1 MLKEK
6 IKGIKATS
14 RVWNKDHFGDSQ
26 QKLVTIENELNKLE
40 AEGDVRQ
47 LSAQELLGRKK
58 LQEELWS
65 AVQSHKSLLR
75 QKARSRWI
83 KEGDSN
89 SKVFP

>member
-6 IKGIKATS
+6 IKGIKAML

-26 QKLVTIENELNKLE
+26 QKLATIEKELNKLE
-40 AEGDVRQ
+40 AKGDVRQ
-47 LSAQELLGRKK
+47 LSAQELLCRKK
-58 LQEELWS
+58 HQEELWS
-65 AVQSHKSLLR
+65 AAQSHKSLLR

-89 SKVFP
+89 